1 MKSGK
6 RKFAPFHGAESGN
19 NLPARGRVGVL
30 ALVAGFLSI
39 FLAWPARAQL
49 TVTVIPGYQLGP
61 LETPTTATLNALAT
75 PTITISGTIGGTNN
89 VTLAAGSVSGLY
101 LANSVPDGITVVWN
115 ASSPRQL
122 SVGTNNPGTTGG
134 ITDTNVAWNAGI
146 NLGKLALNLDP
157 SSALGT
163 NSSGANGAALIDT
176 NNWAWLTINPGAGQ
190 FGPTHPKG
198 YFLPNGMAPG

>member
-75 PTITISGTIGGTNN
+75 PTITITGTIGGTNN

-101 LANSVPDGITVVWN
+101 LANSVPDGTTVVWN

-122 SVGTNNPGTTGG
+122 SVGTNNPAGPTGG
-134 ITDTNVAWNAGI
+134 ITDTNVAWNAAI
-146 NLGKLALNLDP
+146 YFSKLALYLDP
-157 SSALGT
+157 SSTLST
-163 NSSGANGAALIDT
+163 NNGGLNAT
-176 NNWAWLTINPGAGQ
+176 NNWA
-190 FGPTHPKG
+190 
-198 YFLPNGMAPG
+198 